1 MEWTAIGSKPE
12 LWANPAWKDR
22 KMKMKMNKVDTEKA
36 YQLLWDKI
44 TALELKP
51 GEILDIAALADDLK
65 FSQAS
70 IREALQLLIHDHLV
84 EAPPRGLY
92 VANLNFDDL
101 EKISTIRLNLETLA
115 AQQAARHATKDDL
128 VILKALCEEI
138 AQDTRELFL
147 LDQRFHQAI
156 ARAAHNNYLEETLQ
170 RMYGLSKRLWF
181 LALPY
186 LDFLPSAVKSHI
198 KLVDALRDKDES
210 LAMEIMGS
218 HIEEFYLKIK
228 DIIHEKDLIQG

>member
-1 MEWTAIGSKPE
+1 
-12 LWANPAWKDR
+12 
-22 KMKMKMNKVDTEKA
+22 MKMNKVDTEKA
-36 YQLLWDKI
+36 YQLLWEKI
-44 TALELKP
+44 TCLDLKP
-51 GEILDIAALADDLK
+51 GEILDIAALADQHK

-70 IREALQLLIHDHLV
+70 IREALSLLVHDHLV

-92 VANLNFDDL
+92 VAGLHFEDL

-128 VILKALCEEI
+128 VILGTLCEEI
-138 AQDTRELFL
+138 AQDTDELFI

-156 ARAAHNNYLEETLQ
+156 AKAAHNDYLEDTLQ
-170 RMYGLSKRLWF
+170 RLYGLSKRLWF
-181 LALPY
+181 LALPH

-198 KLVDALRDKDES
+198 KLVEAIENKDES
-210 LAMEIMGS
+210 LAMEIMSS

-228 DIIHEKDLIQG
+228 DIIQEKELMG

>member
-1 MEWTAIGSKPE
+1 
-12 LWANPAWKDR
+12 
-22 KMKMKMNKVDTEKA
+22 MKMNKVDTEKA
-36 YQLLWDKI
+36 YQLLWEKI
-44 TALELKP
+44 TSLELEP
-51 GEILDIAALADDLK
+51 GSPLDIAALADELG
-65 FSQAS
+65 FSQTS
-70 IREALQLLIHDHLV
+70 IREALGLLIHDHLV

-92 VANLNFDDL
+92 VAGLKFSDL

-115 AQQAARHATKDDL
+115 AQQAARQATKDDL
-128 VILKALCEEI
+128 VILGTLCEEV
-138 AQDTRELFL
+138 AQNTRDLFT

-156 ARAAHNNYLEETLQ
+156 AKAACNNYLADTLQ

-198 KLVDALRDKDES
+198 KLVEAIREKDES
-210 LAMEIMGS
+210 LAMEIMRD

-228 DIIHEKDLIQG
+228 EIIQEKELIKN

>member
-1 MEWTAIGSKPE
+1 
-12 LWANPAWKDR
+12 
-22 KMKMKMNKVDTEKA
+22 MKMNKVDTEKA
-36 YQLLWDKI
+36 YQLLWEKI
-44 TALELKP
+44 TSLELKP
-51 GEILDIAALADDLK
+51 GEILDIALLADEMK

-70 IREALQLLIHDHLV
+70 VREALRLLVHDHLV

-92 VANLNFDDL
+92 VAGLKSDDL
-101 EKISTIRLNLETLA
+101 EKISTVRLNLETLA

-128 VILKALCEEI
+128 VILGALCEEI
-138 AQDTRELFL
+138 AQNTQELFM

-156 ARAAHNNYLEETLQ
+156 AKAARNNYLEETLQ

-198 KLVDALRDKDES
+198 KLVEAISEKDDS
-210 LAMEIMGS
+210 LAMEIMQN
-218 HIEEFYLKIK
+218 HIEEFYLKIN
-228 DIIHEKDLIQG
+228 DIICEKKLIKD